1 MGAGAA
7 DGMGEGGQWEIIYTK
22 GDGEFTQREIGNRTA
37 PRVLLVIC
45 PRHKKQKT
53 NQQQQTKQT
62 NKNKKDE
69 KNQQH
74 GTTNIQFTPDAVF
87 QNVRHA
93 GSGVITDHVTR
104 E

>member
-1 MGAGAA
+1 
-7 DGMGEGGQWEIIYTK
+7 MGEGGQWEIIYTK

-69 KNQQH
+69 K
-74 GTTNIQFTPDAVF
+74 TNNTERQISSLPLTLFF
-87 QNVRHA
+87 KNVRHA
-93 GSGVITDHVTR
+93 GSGVITDHGTW